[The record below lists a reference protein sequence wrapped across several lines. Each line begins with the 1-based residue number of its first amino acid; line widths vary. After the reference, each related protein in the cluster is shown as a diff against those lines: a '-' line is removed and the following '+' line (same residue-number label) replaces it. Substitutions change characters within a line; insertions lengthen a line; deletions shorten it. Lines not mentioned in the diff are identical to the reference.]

1 MTVLD
6 ALKVNFSFILFR
18 YIHRQFLVVG
28 SYFKQWNQRNC
39 QVTRFLFGSN
49 VNINNKI
56 TVYVYCFYALILW
69 LYRYGRKK
77 STTCGLVVAS
87 LASIIA
93 VSIPYEQTRKGSIIY
108 FDFLF
113 NSINRSSILQFICKI
128 TFWKRELR
136 LAKSRVSLAVCKTWK
151 GSRHYTPSQA
161 PSWTIWRIYA
171 LIKKAFPLQFLVLPN
186 FYSCFYNCMETR
198 EMFSIS

>member
-1 MTVLD
+1 MTILD

-39 QVTRFLFGSN
+39 QVARFLFCSI
-49 VNINNKI
+49 VKINNKI
-56 TVYVYCFYALILW
+56 TVYVYCFYALVLW

-93 VSIPYEQTRKGSIIY
+93 VSIPYEQTRKGSII
-108 FDFLF
+108 
-113 NSINRSSILQFICKI
+113 SINRSSILQFICKI
-128 TFWKRELR
+128 TFWKPELW
-136 LAKSRVSLAVCKTWK
+136 LAKSRVSITVCKTWK
-151 GSRHYTPSQA
+151 GSPHYTPSQA

-171 LIKKAFPLQFLVLPN
+171 LIKKI
-186 FYSCFYNCMETR
+186 
-198 EMFSIS
+198 ISTS

>member
-39 QVTRFLFGSN
+39 QVARFLFCSI
-49 VNINNKI
+49 VKINNKI

-128 TFWKRELR
+128 TFWKPELR
-136 LAKSRVSLAVCKTWK
+136 LAKSRVSITVCKTWK

-161 PSWTIWRIYA
+161 PSWTIWRNYA

-186 FYSCFYNCMETR
+186 FYSCFYYCMETR